1 MSPSTKLDQAVL
13 WKLKLDTWGLYLD
26 RLMFPSSQKDKNK
39 TAEFV
44 DKHHVTG
51 FKENRKIN
59 TIKYIPSFQSSAKLS
74 GGDSSQEWRC
84 SLDTQLF
91 NQLTQ
96 KTKKGGGKYRAESRA
111 EDKLY
116 LQFLT
121 TQKNPVPF
129 ETQIYPTVVSFRTD
143 YRSSFTTA
151 LSGTL
156 SDNNSAPLCTRQAP
170 QLGIEG
176 RFQKGVEQQQGEG
189 GRQPPGSSPACRN
202 LLSLKAWSSSWAS
215 PILHSMSQDTRTK
228 PAVSSTCPKKERTM
242 LTTWPCLSTWSWASS
257 QCLTKEHIDKSSV
270 GQLDRRNNIPWSLCS
285 NLPTFE
291 LKHAYEV
298 NISI

>member
-44 DKHHVTG
+44 DKHHMTG

-96 KTKKGGGKYRAESRA
+96 KTKKGGGKYRAESGA
-111 EDKLY
+111 EDKL
-116 LQFLT
+116 
-121 TQKNPVPF
+121 
-129 ETQIYPTVVSFRTD
+129 
-143 YRSSFTTA
+143 
-151 LSGTL
+151 
-156 SDNNSAPLCTRQAP
+156 
-170 QLGIEG
+170 
-176 RFQKGVEQQQGEG
+176 
-189 GRQPPGSSPACRN
+189 
-202 LLSLKAWSSSWAS
+202 
-215 PILHSMSQDTRTK
+215 
-228 PAVSSTCPKKERTM
+228 
-242 LTTWPCLSTWSWASS
+242 
-257 QCLTKEHIDKSSV
+257 SSV
-270 GQLDRRNNIPWSLCS
+270 PHHTKKPCSLWNTNIPHCS
-285 NLPTFE
+285 VFQDWLPLEFYNCTVWNT
-291 LKHAYEV
+291 LW
-298 NISI
+298 